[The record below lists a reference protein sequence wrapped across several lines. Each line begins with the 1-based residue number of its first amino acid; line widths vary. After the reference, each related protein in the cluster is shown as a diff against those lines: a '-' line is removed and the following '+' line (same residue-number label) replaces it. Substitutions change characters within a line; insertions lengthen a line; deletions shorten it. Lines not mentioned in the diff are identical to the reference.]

1 MNGAL
6 ANQVSTLRALIHF
19 APRSAA
25 ARSVTHKPVKIPLSV
40 PHDLNAD
47 LEAYAKVYES
57 AHGEKQSVGSLIPYM
72 LSAFLNSDSGFKK
85 AKKELA

>member
-1 MNGAL
+1 MADAKTPTLKL
-6 ANQVSTLRALIHF
+6 AKI
-19 APRSAA
+19 
-25 ARSVTHKPVKIPLSV
+25 VTHKPVKIPLSV

-47 LEAYAKVYES
+47 LVAYAKVYEQ

-85 AKKELA
+85 AKRELA

>member
-1 MNGAL
+1 MAD
-6 ANQVSTLRALIHF
+6 AKTPTLKLPKI
-19 APRSAA
+19 
-25 ARSVTHKPVKIPLSV
+25 VTHKPVKIPLTV

-47 LEAYAKVYES
+47 LEAYAKVYER
-57 AHGEKQSVGSLIPYM
+57 AHGEKQSVNSLIPYM